1 MKRNWILS
9 GAVAAMLASAS
20 SAALAQDA
28 TPAPAPPA
36 APAPAT
42 TPAPDNTPAPMAP
55 APDATQASPAAPAPM
70 ATPAPDATAAPP
82 PAPMAPAPDAS
93 GTPPTAPAPMAPM
106 PMADPNAPAAPP
118 MPMSNPGSLSS
129 GSMSTGSTMMPGS
142 IDFSVLNNP
151 DFNYTDLKKAKAEG
165 FSDNEV
171 ASIAKIAH
179 FSGVSFTD
187 ITDQVLHGTTFSTLA
202 TRLNLNLGNVLDVAD
217 EKDKIS
223 AYETAYEA
231 TGTMALKNSG
241 SMGMMS
247 PSSPM
252 SGSSTM
258 TPPMSSGS
266 GMSTPMA
273 PTKDIVALAM
283 SDKRFSTLVK
293 ELKRADL
300 VSALQ
305 GPGPFTVFA
314 PTNAAFKKLPKG
326 ALKDL
331 EKDPTKLAAVLK
343 YHVLPARVDAAT
355 ATSMTSPTS
364 PPTLEGSTL
373 QVTSQ
378 GGAVKINDATVTQA
392 DLMATNGIIHAV
404 DTVLM
409 PSDLASSSS
418 SSTSGSGNGTMSAP
432 STSGTDTTGTTS
444 TTPTT
449 PPASTDQTVP
459 PASGSTPSDTTAPAG
474 VSPSTPATPTP
485 AAPDAGSTS
494 PTTTPGT
501 GTTTPATPAQ

>member
-1 MKRNWILS
+1 MKRNWIIS

-36 APAPAT
+36 APAPMT
-42 TPAPDNTPAPMAP
+42 TPAPDATAAPMAPAPDASAAPMAPAPAPMAP
-55 APDATQASPAAPAPM
+55 APDATQAPM
-70 ATPAPDATAAPP
+70 ATPPP
-82 PAPMAPAPDAS
+82 PMAPAP
-93 GTPPTAPAPMAPM
+93 M
-106 PMADPNAPAAPP
+106 DPS
-118 MPMSNPGSLSS
+118 MPMSNPGSLST
-129 GSMSTGSTMMPGS
+129 GSMSTPTMAPGS
-142 IDFSVLNNP
+142 IDYSVLGNP
-151 DFNYTDLKKAKAEG
+151 EFNYTDLKKAKAEG

-171 ASIAKIAH
+171 ASMEQIHHYA
-179 FSGVSFTD
+179 GVPFTD
-187 ITDQVLHGTTFSTLA
+187 IVDRVLHGTAFSTLA
-202 TRLNLNLGNVLDVAD
+202 TQYNLRLSDVLDVAD
-217 EKDKIS
+217 QKDKIA

-231 TGTMALKNSG
+231 TGVMAVKNG
-241 SMGMMS
+241 GGMGMMS
-247 PSSPM
+247 PSSSM
-252 SGSSTM
+252 STSSTM
-258 TPPMSSGS
+258 TPPMSTSS
-266 GMSTPMA
+266 DMSMPMA

-331 EKDPTKLAAVLK
+331 EKDPAKLASVLK

-373 QVTSQ
+373 QVTAAN
-378 GGAVKINDATVTQA
+378 GTVKINDATVTQA
-392 DLMATNGIIHAV
+392 DMMATNGIIHAI

-409 PSDLASSSS
+409 PSDLASGTSG
-418 SSTSGSGNGTMSAP
+418 STSGTMNMPATGS
-432 STSGTDTTGTTS
+432 TDTTGTT
-444 TTPTT
+444 PMAA
-449 PPASTDQTVP
+449 PAPTDQTVP
-459 PASGSTPSDTTAPAG
+459 PASGSTPSDSTPNPG
-474 VSPSTPATPTP
+474 VSPSTGTTP
-485 AAPDAGSTS
+485 APSTS
-494 PTTTPGT
+494 GT

>member
-1 MKRNWILS
+1 
-9 GAVAAMLASAS
+9 
-20 SAALAQDA
+20 
-28 TPAPAPPA
+28 
-36 APAPAT
+36 
-42 TPAPDNTPAPMAP
+42 MA
-55 APDATQASPAAPAPM
+55 
-70 ATPAPDATAAPP
+70 
-82 PAPMAPAPDAS
+82 
-93 GTPPTAPAPMAPM
+93 
-106 PMADPNAPAAPP
+106 
-118 MPMSNPGSLSS
+118 
-129 GSMSTGSTMMPGS
+129 PGS
-142 IDFSVLNNP
+142 IDYSVLGNR
-151 DFNYTDLKKAKAEG
+151 DFNYTDIKKAKSEG

-179 FSGVSFTD
+179 YSGVPFAD
-187 ITDQVLHGTTFSTLA
+187 ITDRALSGTTFSTLA
-202 TRLNLNLGNVLDVAD
+202 TQLNLKLGDVLDVAD
-217 EKDKIS
+217 EKDKIA

-231 TGTMALKNSG
+231 TGVMALKNSG

-247 PSSPM
+247 PSASM
-252 SGSSTM
+252 
-258 TPPMSSGS
+258 PMSSSTSMPMGS
-266 GMSTPMA
+266 GSTMSTPMA

-293 ELKRADL
+293 ELKKADL

-373 QVTSQ
+373 QVTAT
-378 GGAVKINDATVTQA
+378 GGTVKINDATVTQA
-392 DLMATNGIIHAV
+392 DIMATNGIIHAI

-409 PSDLASSSS
+409 PSDLASGSS
-418 SSTSGSGNGTMSAP
+418 SSTSGSSS
-432 STSGTDTTGTTS
+432 STSGTDTTGTNSTS
-444 TTPTT
+444 GSTSGTMSTPAPSGTDTTGTTPAA
-449 PPASTDQTVP
+449 PTDQTVP
-459 PASGSTPSDTTAPAG
+459 PASGSTPSNSAPAPD
-474 VSPSTPATPTP
+474 VSPSTGSTPSAIT
-485 AAPDAGSTS
+485 PDAGST
-494 PTTTPGT
+494 PTPVAP